1 MYQQAVGFNPGGR
14 LLSGLSRKG
23 DAGAFGYGQAMSAA
37 ANLNLDKEKQNQEMG
52 VQQMQADSQ
61 FRQRDAQNKTSRLQS
76 DAQIRTR
83 QGDLQSRKNVFDTS
97 MAFDYAAL
105 NKRRQTS
112 LQQALLNNMARD
124 F

>member
-23 DAGAFGYGQAMSAA
+23 DAGAFGYGQAMSSAA
-37 ANLNLDKEKQNQEMG
+37 DLNLDREQKNQQLG
-52 VQQMQADSQ
+52 VQQMQEESQ
-61 FRQRDAQNKTSRLQS
+61 QRQRDSQNKTSRLQN
-76 DAQIRTR
+76 DAQARTQ
-83 QGDLQSRKNVFDTS
+83 QGALQSRRNTFNTS
-97 MAFDYAAL
+97 MAFDYAAM
-105 NKRRQTS
+105 NKRRQLN

>member
-1 MYQQAVGFNPGGR
+1 MYQQAVGSNPSGR

-37 ANLNLDKEKQNQEMG
+37 ADLNLDKDKQNQEMG
-52 VQQMQADSQ
+52 VRQMQEDSQ
-61 FRQRDAQNKTSRLQS
+61 YRQRDAQSKASRLQNDS
-76 DAQIRTR
+76 QIRTR
-83 QGDLQSRKNVFDTS
+83 QGDMQSRKNVFDTS
-97 MAFDYAAL
+97 MAFDYASL